1 VKLTKQVIIIHIQNP
16 HDKFFKET
24 FRNLTVTK
32 EFLVHYLPAHI
43 VDIIDV
49 ETLEPQKDSFINED
63 LNEIFSDLLFKVNMN
78 QQVGYLYLLFEHKSY
93 QSPMVSV
100 QLLQYM
106 CEIWK
111 TAVQKSKNTKI
122 PGIIPLVIYHGK
134 DHWHTSESFT
144 DLIEG
149 YNMFSEKTKQY
160 IPTFNYILF
169 DLSTFSDTDI
179 LGPIELTLS
188 FTALRDIHSDDP
200 DILKQMIYH
209 AIDIIYTLDMKH
221 TGLTYFETFIRYIF
235 SASGAFTKHDIHDI
249 VKTLEKAYPKG
260 SDVVMTIAD
269 ILREEGLEQGL
280 EQGLERGLKQGMAKA
295 LLKMLTI
302 KLGDI
307 PEATIQH
314 IYQLDEEKIESMIEH
329 LDEIK
334 TIDDLNNYL

>member
-1 VKLTKQVIIIHIQNP
+1 MKLTKQVIIIHIQNP

-24 FRNLTVTK
+24 FHNITVTK

-49 ETLEPQKDSFINED
+49 ETLEPQKDSFINEH
-63 LNEIFSDLLFKVNMN
+63 LKEVFSDLLFKVEMN
-78 QQVGYLYLLFEHKSY
+78 QKVGYLYLLFEHKSF
-93 QSPMVSV
+93 QSPTVAV

-106 CEIWK
+106 CDIWK
-111 TAVQKSKNTKI
+111 TAAHQHKSAKL
-122 PGIIPLVIYHGK
+122 PLIIPLVIYHGK
-134 DHWHTSESFT
+134 NPWHTGESLA

-149 YNMFSEKTKQY
+149 YDLLSEAMKSYT
-160 IPTFNYILF
+160 PNFNYILF
-169 DLSTFSDTDI
+169 DVSTFSDADI
-179 LGPIELTLS
+179 LGPIELRLS

-200 DILKQMIYH
+200 EILKQMIYH
-209 AIDIIYTLDMKH
+209 AIDVIYTVDMKDV
-221 TGLTYFETFIRYIF
+221 GLAYFETLIRYIF
-235 SASGAFTKHDIHDI
+235 SASGAFSKHDIHDI
-249 VKTLEKAYPKG
+249 VKSLEKAYPKG
-260 SDVVMTIAD
+260 SDVVMTIDD